1 MASRSKRTRT
11 DSAILDRLESD
22 SRGAQT
28 PLECGQT
35 RQTCDNKL
43 SSSDGQLAGTSC
55 AADVTP
61 DTCCNKSQSETGD
74 SDTHEAAIVME
85 RARVAVGTESVPR
98 ADFDNL
104 QAVVP
109 QIANQMKWFTDK
121 VSEDMAEPDIVVDAT
136 LDAPEYG
143 SEPVLPV
150 SSSKSK

>member
-1 MASRSKRTRT
+1 MASRSKQTRT

-35 RQTCDNKL
+35 RLTCDNKL
-43 SSSDGQLAGTSC
+43 SSSDGQLAGTSR
-55 AADVTP
+55 AADLTP
-61 DTCCNKSQSETGD
+61 DTCCDKSQSETGD

-104 QAVVP
+104 RL
-109 QIANQMKWFTDK
+109 F
-121 VSEDMAEPDIVVDAT
+121 
-136 LDAPEYG
+136 G
-143 SEPVLPV
+143 
-150 SSSKSK
+150 KSRTK